1 MDPSRPNQTERQMKA
16 LKFAVLV
23 LMFAAA
29 AGCAGEKKLSDA
41 DWPFAMKAVI
51 AAIR

>member
-1 MDPSRPNQTERQMKA
+1 MKA

-23 LMFAAA
+23 LVVAAA
-29 AGCAGEKKLSDA
+29 GGCAGEKKLSDA
-41 DWPFAMKAVI
+41 DWPFAIKALV